1 MSGDSSPPAIT
12 TCPECGVTGRKVGRV
27 TLQALLTEDARER
40 LSGSQSYR
48 FCKSQGC
55 RVVYFGE
62 REPRTFH
69 RHDVR
74 VPIFQKSTEPSRLVC
89 YCFEHKVSDIEDEVR
104 RTGASFIPDAIG
116 EQCKAGLDHCE
127 EMNPQGSCCLGNV
140 RQVMKQAQA
149 SLGVDAAAGASS
161 ESTALPDCCAAPE
174 SSAEEGSAQAMPREH
189 NVGMWS
195 AGGALTAAVLS
206 YACCWLPLALIGF
219 GVSAAGVAGFFETYR
234 IHFLAVT
241 ALLLGTGFYF
251 VYVRKPKCAP
261 GEACAVP
268 NPKLQRFN
276 KVMLWTATVFVL
288 GFAAFPNYV
297 GYLLGG
303 SEGNVAAQSAQVT
316 RSYAITGMTCEG
328 CSTHVKDAVEEV
340 PGVSF
345 AEVSYE
351 NETLRVHLDP
361 DARVTDAQIIAA
373 VEALGY
379 HATRRENAG

>member
-1 MSGDSSPPAIT
+1 MSGDSSPPAT
-12 TCPECGVTGRKVGRV
+12 TVCPQCGVTGRKVGRL
-27 TLQALLTEDARER
+27 TLRALLTKEARER
-40 LSGSQSYR
+40 LTHSESYR
-48 FCKSQGC
+48 FCKSQTC
-55 RVVYFGE
+55 EVVYFGE
-62 REPRTFH
+62 RDPTLYH
-69 RHDVR
+69 RPDVR
-74 VPIFQKSTEPSRLVC
+74 VPVFQKSTEPSRLVC

-149 SLGVDAAAGASS
+149 SLGGDAPTGASS

-174 SSAEEGSAQAMPREH
+174 SSAEGGSAQAIPREH

-206 YACCWLPLALIGF
+206 SACCWLPLALIGV
-219 GVSAAGVAGFFETYR
+219 GVSAAGVTGFFEAYR
-234 IHFLAVT
+234 IHLLVVT

-261 GEACAVP
+261 GEVCAVP
-268 NPKLQRFN
+268 NPKVQRFN
-276 KVMLWTATVFVL
+276 KIMLWTATVFVL
-288 GFAAFPNYV
+288 GFGAFPNYV

-303 SEGNVAAQSAQVT
+303 AETSVSALSTQVT
-316 RSYAITGMTCEG
+316 RTYTITGMTCEG
-328 CSTHVKDAVEEV
+328 CAAHVQDAVKEI
-340 PGVSF
+340 PGVLL
-345 AEVSYE
+345 ADVSYE
-351 NETLRVHLDP
+351 EETLRVDLDP
-361 DARVTDAQIIAA
+361 KAHVADAQIITA

-379 HATRRENAG
+379 RATRKEGAS